1 MAVDGGRVAV
11 GRGRVAVCGGRVAV
25 GRVMVAA
32 ILRCNKI
39 YAICILRLFRPVFI
53 AYLYAAEAVV
63 KTAFFYLFFF
73 SKFQQFR
80 FN

>member
-11 GRGRVAVCGGRVAV
+11 SRGKVAVCGGRVAV

-39 YAICILRLFRPVFI
+39 YIR
-53 AYLYAAEAVV
+53 YLYLEA
-63 KTAFFYLFFF
+63 F
-73 SKFQQFR
+73 
-80 FN
+80 